1 MEDLSLGE
9 AAPTIRAMKIYD
21 TAPDKIILDSELIW
35 ETFRAR
41 LRLRV
46 RLKGAAGRV
55 MVPVEVRPPLKS
67 AQTRPDTHRYAQIQ
81 RDLHECA

>member
-1 MEDLSLGE
+1 MELEDLSLGE

-46 RLKGAAGRV
+46 RLRGAAGRV
-55 MVPVEVRPPLKS
+55 LVPVEARSPPES
-67 AQTRPDTHRYAQIQ
+67 SRIRRDTHRYAQI
-81 RDLHECA
+81 RADTA